1 MTFSQFAQAL
11 YPFCNE
17 GTTRGEFVWHLV
29 DMIMDGQPG
38 RAHGDGGYQNP
49 LRAMDERTL
58 LNYFNGVH
66 DFSTKDASTIY
77 SSIKTEKFENYIERR
92 CSGEA
97 LIKLLD
103 ALLEVEDIEE
113 KGTVPEVC
121 AQLFE
126 KILRELTI
134 KSK

>member
-17 GTTRGEFVWHLV
+17 GATRGEFVWHLV
-29 DMIMDGQPG
+29 DKIMDGQPG
-38 RAHGDGGYQNP
+38 RAHEDGGYQNP
-49 LRAMDERTL
+49 LRTMDDRTL
-58 LNYFNGVH
+58 LNYFNG
-66 DFSTKDASTIY
+66 SRSISAKDASTIY
-77 SSIKTEKFENYIERR
+77 CSIKTEKFEKYIDWR

-97 LIKLLD
+97 QIKLLD
-103 ALLEVEDIEE
+103 ALLEIEDIKE

-126 KILRELTI
+126 KILRELAE
-134 KSK
+134 K

>member
-17 GTTRGEFVWHLV
+17 GTSKPEFVRHLI
-29 DMIMDGQPG
+29 DKIMDGQPG
-38 RAHGDGGYQNP
+38 RAHDGGGYQNP
-49 LRAMDERTL
+49 LRATDDRTL
-58 LNYFNGVH
+58 LNYFNGER
-66 DFSTKDASTIY
+66 SIWPKDASTIY
-77 SSIKTEKFENYIERR
+77 CSIKTEKFEKYIDRR

-97 LIKLLD
+97 QIRLLD

-126 KILRELTI
+126 KILRGLAG
-134 KSK
+134 K